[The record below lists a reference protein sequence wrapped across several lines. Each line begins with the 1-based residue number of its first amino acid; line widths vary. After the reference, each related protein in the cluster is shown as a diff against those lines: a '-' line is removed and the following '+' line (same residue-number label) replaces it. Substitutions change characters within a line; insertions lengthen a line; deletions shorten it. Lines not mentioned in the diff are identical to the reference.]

1 MQVKDTGVG
10 IPQADLPRV
19 FMPFHQT
26 AEGKRHVGTGLGM
39 SIAKQLVELMGGEIE
54 VESDV
59 GKGTTF
65 TIDLPWKLP
74 DDVEK
79 I

>member
-1 MQVKDTGVG
+1 
-10 IPQADLPRV
+10 
-19 FMPFHQT
+19 
-26 AEGKRHVGTGLGM
+26 
-39 SIAKQLVELMGGEIE
+39 MGGEIE